1 MKTTDAFCDS
11 SALVPLFVGQSGSAF
26 ARSTL
31 KAVSAAIWWA
41 TPVEIA
47 TALARVRR
55 EGVFTAQDSEKAA
68 NRFAVARQTWNEV
81 LPSERVRDVAQAL
94 VQRHPLRAADAFQ
107 LAAALEWAKQHP
119 RGRRFICLDR
129 RLAEAARAEGFQ
141 VESA

>member
-11 SALVPLFVGQSGSAF
+11 SALVPLFVDQRGSAF

-31 KAVSAAIWWA
+31 KVGSAAIWWG

-47 TALARVRR
+47 TALARLHR

-68 NRFAVARQTWNEV
+68 NRLAVARQTWNEV

-107 LAAALEWAKQHP
+107 LAAALEWAKHRP

-141 VESA
+141 VETA